1 IEMLEAIMPARTS
14 KSEIQHA
21 VKVDRD
27 AKQRL
32 RLRLRRIEGQV
43 RGIQKMVEEERYC
56 PEVLTQMSAVHESLR
71 AVERILLKNHLQHC
85 ATEAL
90 RSGDEKKAQR
100 TYDELT
106 NLFYKHA
113 R

>member
-1 IEMLEAIMPARTS
+1 MAGKKIRPE
-14 KSEIQHA
+14 HA
-21 VKVDRD
+21 AHVDAAMKD
-27 AKQRL
+27 NLLVRL
-32 RLRLRRIEGQV
+32 KRVEGQV

-56 PEVLTQMSAVHESLR
+56 PDVLVQMSAVHESLR
-71 AVERILLKNHLQHC
+71 AVERILMKNHLQHC

-90 RSGDEKKAQR
+90 RSGDDKEAQR

-106 NLFYKHA
+106 ELFYRHA